1 MTESKDMN
9 DKHSGN
15 RAVWYDDVVGNLE
28 TFTRLSKAGHFER
41 ANLFFERKLKPYSD
55 KIPVAAQ
62 YADSLIDQGAFRTA
76 EQFLAGY
83 RPREVATG
91 SEAATETQV
100 LTVFRLMLT
109 IAQLYTKFEPVRAAE
124 VAMSALHEAGT
135 VTIGEGMSQI
145 NVSRFGLF
153 S

>member
-1 MTESKDMN
+1 MTGSKDTN

-15 RAVWYDDVVGNLE
+15 EAVWYDDVVGNLE

-55 KIPVAAQ
+55 EIPVAAQ

-76 EQFLAGY
+76 EEFLTDY
-83 RPREVATG
+83 QPREVATG
-91 SEAATETQV
+91 SEVAMETQI
-100 LTVFRLMLT
+100 LTIFRLMLT

-124 VAMSALHEAGT
+124 VAVSAIQEAGT

>member
-1 MTESKDMN
+1 MN

-15 RAVWYDDVVGNLE
+15 EAVWYDDVVGNLE

-55 KIPVAAQ
+55 EIPVAAQ

-76 EQFLAGY
+76 EEFLTDY
-83 RPREVATG
+83 QPRAVATG
-91 SEAATETQV
+91 SEVATETQI
-100 LTVFRLMLT
+100 LTIFRLMLT

-124 VAMSALHEAGT
+124 IAVGAMQEAGT
-135 VTIGEGMSQI
+135 VIIGEGMSQI
-145 NVSRFGLF
+145 NVSRFELF

>member
-1 MTESKDMN
+1 MTGSKDMN
-9 DKHSGN
+9 DKHTGN
-15 RAVWYDDVVGNLE
+15 EAVWYDDVVGNLE
-28 TFTRLSKAGHFER
+28 TFTRLSKAGHFDR

-55 KIPVAAQ
+55 EIPVAAQ

-76 EQFLAGY
+76 EEFLAKY
-83 RPREVATG
+83 RPREAATG
-91 SEAATETQV
+91 SQVATETQV
-100 LTVFRLMLT
+100 LTIFRLTLT

-124 VAMSALHEAGT
+124 VAMSAMQEAGT

-145 NVSRFGLF
+145 DVSLPGLF